1 MSELSELLYKLNKY
15 QTLLNTDTNNI
26 NKDMYQKKILSY
38 TNKINMLEQTG
49 GAIPK
54 PVQDAITKLSGEIK
68 NLNAT
73 ELTTHYNEL
82 RIQHKNILDLLNQIK
97 AKHDG
102 SKATVTHEAENAQ
115 LKEENAK
122 LKAEIA
128 QLQAEK
134 TSHIGD
140 ATKIK
145 TLESQIAQYKTDSA
159 GNKIAF
165 ATLRKA
171 RDDARAAVAAKDAEH
186 EALKQTLAEKELAF
200 KKAFDAK
207 DAELQNNYF
216 YKNARLI
223 EEFLKV
229 IHDSLPNTTKWNESQ
244 NSNTLVRVIQN
255 KLKITDTEIN
265 KANRDFLS
273 KMAYNALIEL
283 FQSPLPKRIDDSQK
297 KSDYTPQT
305 PIVYTQTANALANTE
320 KSIKR

>member
-1 MSELSELLYKLNKY
+1 
-15 QTLLNTDTNNI
+15 
-26 NKDMYQKKILSY
+26 MYQKKILSY

-49 GAIPK
+49 GAIPTL
-54 PVQDAITKLSGEIK
+54 VQDEITKLSGEIK

-82 RIQHKNILDLLNQIK
+82 RIQHQNIFDLLNKIK
-97 AKHDG
+97 ANYDG
-102 SKATVTHEAENAQ
+102 SKATGIQDAENAQ

-128 QLQAEK
+128 QLQAEFAK
-134 TSHIGD
+134 LQAGNTSHLGD

-145 TLESQIAQYKTDSA
+145 TLESQMAQYQKDSA

-171 RDDARAAVAAKDAEH
+171 RDDARAALAAKDAEYKKALAAKDA
-186 EALKQTLAEKELAF
+186 EYEKLKQTLAEKELAF

-229 IHDSLPNTTKWNESQ
+229 IHDSLPYTTKWNESQ

-297 KSDYTPQT
+297 KSDNTTQT
-305 PIVYTQTANALANTE
+305 PKVYTGTANALANTE